1 MILSSLLLCRINLF
15 LPHHAALT
23 QVYHGLRTDK
33 RGKFVPQKFAFYQ
46 TNFTDRSRNIKK
58 SSDLFS

>member
-15 LPHHAALT
+15 LLHHAALP

-33 RGKFVPQKFAFYQ
+33 RGKFAFYQ